1 MNRSVQHVLIGFAIA
16 TATTVQAADPPASRI
31 TERQVR
37 DLVDKATRAANARDV
52 PAIMQTLADD
62 AKVVFDFRGP
72 GGKRQRARMNRDQ
85 YETRARE
92 GMRQMD
98 KYTYRREKV
107 DIAIAARRPE
117 RDREEPGPRSRR
129 VPGQHGGRGDRRD
142 DDARAPRGQAPHH
155 RGARRDALSPRAQ
168 RGA

>member
-37 DLVDKATRAANARDV
+37 DVVDKATRAANARDV
-52 PAIMQTLADD
+52 PAIMRTLADD

-72 GGKRQRARMNRDQ
+72 GGKRQRARINRDQ

-107 DIAIAARRPE
+107 DIAIAPGGQSATVKSQV
-117 RDREEPGPRSRR
+117 REVAEY
-129 VPGQHGGRGDRRD
+129 RGSTVVAAIDET
-142 DDARAPRGQAPHH
+142 ATL
-155 RGARRDALSPRAQ
+155 ALREGKLLITEVHSVMR
-168 RGA
+168 

>member
-1 MNRSVQHVLIGFAIA
+1 MNRYVQHVLIGFAIA
-16 TATTVQAADPPASRI
+16 TATAGQAADPPAPRI

-62 AKVVFDFRGP
+62 AKVVIDFRGP

-98 KYTYRREKV
+98 KYAYRREKV
-107 DIAIAARRPE
+107 DIAIAPDGQTATVKSQI
-117 RDREEPGPRSRR
+117 RDVAEYRGSTVVAAIDETATLAFREGKLLITE
-129 VPGQHGGRGDRRD
+129 VHGVMR
-142 DDARAPRGQAPHH
+142 
-155 RGARRDALSPRAQ
+155 
-168 RGA
+168 

>member
-1 MNRSVQHVLIGFAIA
+1 M
-16 TATTVQAADPPASRI
+16 QAADPAAPRI

-62 AKVVFDFRGP
+62 AKVVIDFRGP

-98 KYTYRREKV
+98 KYAYQREKV
-107 DIAIAARRPE
+107 DIAIAPDGQSATVKSQI
-117 RDREEPGPRSRR
+117 REVAEYQGSTVVAAIDETATLALREGKLLITE
-129 VPGQHGGRGDRRD
+129 VHGVMR
-142 DDARAPRGQAPHH
+142 
-155 RGARRDALSPRAQ
+155 
-168 RGA
+168 